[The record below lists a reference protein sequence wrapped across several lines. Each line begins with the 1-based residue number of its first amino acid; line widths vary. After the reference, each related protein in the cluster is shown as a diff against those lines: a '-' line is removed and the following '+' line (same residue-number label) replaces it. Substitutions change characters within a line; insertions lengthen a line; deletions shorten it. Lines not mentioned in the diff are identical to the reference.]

1 MIKFKTSFQDI
12 VQKKKSYKSNNFF
25 TKCQNTKFYRFFC
38 NNTNF
43 RLTLNNTKFDDDDS
57 SKKIII
63 FNQAISGDFFTI
75 SSGDF
80 FVAYLRFCHFCF
92 FPVWFLQVQA
102 FFKITVAFFRW
113 LAGDFFVIF
122 RRFSGVFFAI
132 LQRVSGDFLCDS
144 HVILT
149 SPTTVILQRKEQEE
163 VRQSKHCKGENIV
176 GVTTSVTIISRRRWY
191 PPLTSRILH
200 L

>member
-1 MIKFKTSFQDI
+1 M
-12 VQKKKSYKSNNFF
+12 N
-25 TKCQNTKFYRFFC
+25 NTKFYRFFC

-102 FFKITVAFFRW
+102 FFKITVAFFRR
-113 LAGDFFVIF
+113 LAGDFFAFFRCFLHDPPASF
-122 RRFSGVFFAI
+122 RRFSPQFP
-132 LQRVSGDFLCDS
+132 RDS
-144 HVILT
+144 HFSNYCNFT
-149 SPTTVILQRKEQEE
+149 EE
-163 VRQSKHCKGENIV
+163 GER
-176 GVTTSVTIISRRRWY
+176 GSRAKQT
-191 PPLTSRILH
+191 L
-200 L
+200 